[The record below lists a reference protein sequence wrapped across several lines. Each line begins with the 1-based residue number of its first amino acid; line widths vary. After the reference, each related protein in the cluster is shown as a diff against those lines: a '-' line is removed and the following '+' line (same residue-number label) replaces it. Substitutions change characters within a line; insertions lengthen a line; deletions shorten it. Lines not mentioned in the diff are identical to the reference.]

1 MTAAPTLLL
10 LLALW
15 QAPPPAAEDPL
26 QMAAGHLDAG
36 RYGEAVKVL
45 TGFVEKNPDSV
56 AGHFN
61 LALSQ
66 SLAGNDEAAID
77 GFRKVLAL
85 QPGLFEAQVNLG
97 QALVQAG
104 RFEEAKEPLQAAAG
118 VKADEPRVV
127 YLQARALLGLK
138 QLREG
143 AALLARVVEL
153 EPANQDRRL
162 ELAETYER
170 AGMRAEARAAWEK
183 VVEVPAARERL
194 ALLLMDAG
202 ELEAAIGHLE
212 VVMKQQPTPGGAFAL
227 ATAYLRNQ
235 QPEKGIPL
243 AQAIVQHEPDNP
255 GARLFLGRL
264 LRDQKQYGPAAQQF
278 QAATRLTPDSL
289 EAWNEFAAALVLLQ
303 QHEPALQ
310 ALERVRTL
318 GGETAAYHYL
328 RATLLDA
335 RKEHK
340 PALESYQKFLAMS
353 EGKHP
358 DEEFKAR
365 QRVRL
370 LERMTRR

>member
-1 MTAAPTLLL
+1 MTAAPTLLM
-10 LLALW
+10 LLALL

-26 QMAAGHLDAG
+26 QLAAGHLDAG
-36 RYGEAVKVL
+36 RYVEAVTVL
-45 TGFVEKNPDSV
+45 TAFVEKNPDNV
-56 AGHFN
+56 AGLFN

-66 SLAGNDEAAID
+66 SLAGNDAAAID

-97 QALVQAG
+97 QSLVQAG
-104 RFEEAKEPLQAAAG
+104 RFEEAKEPLQAAAEA
-118 VKADEPRVV
+118 KPDEPRVL

-138 QLREG
+138 QLREA

-170 AGMRAEARAAWEK
+170 AGMRNEARAAWEK

-212 VVMKQQPTPGGAFAL
+212 VVMKQQPTPGAAFAL
-227 ATAYLRNQ
+227 ATAYLRDQ
-235 QPEKGIPL
+235 RPEKSIPL

-255 GARLFLGRL
+255 AARLFLGRL
-264 LRDQKQYGPAAQQF
+264 QRDQKQYGPAAQQF

-310 ALERVRTL
+310 ALERVRAL
-318 GGETAAYHYL
+318 GGETAAYYYL

>member
-1 MTAAPTLLL
+1 M
-10 LLALW
+10 
-15 QAPPPAAEDPL
+15 
-26 QMAAGHLDAG
+26 
-36 RYGEAVKVL
+36 
-45 TGFVEKNPDSV
+45 
-56 AGHFN
+56 
-61 LALSQ
+61 
-66 SLAGNDEAAID
+66 
-77 GFRKVLAL
+77 LAL

-104 RFEEAKEPLQAAAG
+104 RFEEAKEPLQAAAEA
-118 VKADEPRVV
+118 KPDEPRVV

-138 QLREG
+138 QWREG

-170 AGMRAEARAAWEK
+170 AGMRAEARGAWEK

-212 VVMKQQPTPGGAFAL
+212 VVMKQQPTPGAAFAL
-227 ATAYLRNQ
+227 ATAYLRHQ
-235 QPEKGIPL
+235 QPEKSIPL

>member
-1 MTAAPTLLL
+1 MTAAPTLLM

-26 QMAAGHLDAG
+26 QTAAGHLDAG
-36 RYGEAVKVL
+36 RYVEAVTVL
-45 TGFVEKNPDSV
+45 TAFVEKNPESV
-56 AGHFN
+56 AGLFN

-66 SLAGNDEAAID
+66 SLAGNDAAAID

-104 RFEEAKEPLQAAAG
+104 RFEEAKEPLQTAAEA
-118 VKADEPRVV
+118 KPDEPRVV

-138 QLREG
+138 QWREG

-170 AGMRAEARAAWEK
+170 AGMRAEARGAWEK

-212 VVMKQQPTPGGAFAL
+212 VVMKQQPTPGAAFAL
-227 ATAYLRNQ
+227 ATAYLRHQ
-235 QPEKGIPL
+235 QPEKSIPL

-318 GGETAAYHYL
+318 GGETAAYYFL

>member
-1 MTAAPTLLL
+1 MTAAPTLLM

-26 QMAAGHLDAG
+26 QTAAGHLDGG

-45 TGFVEKNPDSV
+45 TAFVEKNPDSV
-56 AGHFN
+56 AGLFN

-66 SLAGNDEAAID
+66 SLAGNDAAAID
-77 GFRKVLAL
+77 GFRKVLVL

-97 QALVQAG
+97 QSLVQAG

-118 VKADEPRVV
+118 AKPDEPRVV

-235 QPEKGIPL
+235 QPEKSIPL

-255 GARLFLGRL
+255 AARLFLGRL

-310 ALERVRTL
+310 ALERVRAL
-318 GGETAAYHYL
+318 GGETAAYYYL

-340 PALESYQKFLAMS
+340 PALESYQRFLAMS